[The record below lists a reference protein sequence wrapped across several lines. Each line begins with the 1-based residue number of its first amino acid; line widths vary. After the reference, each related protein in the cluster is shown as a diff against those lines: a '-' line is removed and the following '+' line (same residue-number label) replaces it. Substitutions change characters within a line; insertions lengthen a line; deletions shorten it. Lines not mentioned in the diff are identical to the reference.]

1 MAKDNQQLA
10 QERTD
15 WAEHR
20 TDWAEDRTIMANERT
35 YAAWI
40 RTGLTCIVIA
50 LGLQALFGSVE
61 PAGLA
66 KSIAT
71 VFLVAAIGIFWSARG
86 RAKQT
91 LESLSSRDCAPQPV
105 GNYTRLAAILT
116 VGTVGIGVALWL
128 L

>member
-1 MAKDNQQLA
+1 MAKDNQDLA
-10 QERTD
+10 QTRTD

-71 VFLVAAIGIFWSARG
+71 VFLVAAFGIFWSARS
-86 RAKQT
+86 RAKVT
-91 LESLSSRDCAPQPV
+91 LASLESWDCAPQPAR
-105 GNYTRLAAILT
+105 NFTLLATVLSIGT
-116 VGTVGIGVALWL
+116 VGTGVALWL